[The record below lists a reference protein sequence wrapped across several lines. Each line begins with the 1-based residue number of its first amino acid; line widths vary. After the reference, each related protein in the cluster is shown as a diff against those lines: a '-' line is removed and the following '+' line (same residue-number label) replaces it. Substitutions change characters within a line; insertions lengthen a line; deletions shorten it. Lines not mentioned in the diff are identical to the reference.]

1 MLSSD
6 CGGGCDDGWGLD
18 DDMAQAL
25 LCSEKMMATW
35 LVAPSILR
43 L

>member
-25 LCSEKMMATW
+25 KK
-35 LVAPSILR
+35 
-43 L
+43 